1 MLNKS
6 ALPITYCANWITS
19 GIFIEWLQ
27 LVSNNGSIID
37 NAGDPKIADD
47 SEEEVN
53 DSFMYKSSRACIEIV
68 LKYFKLFNLVS
79 VIGNKT
85 HEDVKEL
92 LTYLEYYKY
101 YRRFIKFCRLLK

>member
-1 MLNKS
+1 MITSSKKNIKNPRCLKMLNKS

-47 SEEEVN
+47 SEEE
-53 DSFMYKSSRACIEIV
+53 
-68 LKYFKLFNLVS
+68 
-79 VIGNKT
+79 
-85 HEDVKEL
+85 
-92 LTYLEYYKY
+92 
-101 YRRFIKFCRLLK
+101 